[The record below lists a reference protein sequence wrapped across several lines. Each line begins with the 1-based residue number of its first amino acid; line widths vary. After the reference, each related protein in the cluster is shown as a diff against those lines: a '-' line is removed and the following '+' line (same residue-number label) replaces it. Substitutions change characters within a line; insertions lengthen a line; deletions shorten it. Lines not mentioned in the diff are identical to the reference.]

1 MSKRFNHTIVRIK
14 NSEGKYESLPALRG
28 QDPYELAVE
37 AGFTGTKEEWM
48 ASVIGNGWV
57 EAVNSL
63 EATVATKATVKHFT
77 GTLLADG
84 WAGTSAPF
92 SQAITVSGILETDKP
107 KVDIVVSSTYATA
120 ETEIEAWGYVYRIV
134 TRQNG
139 VTVYATEKPEV
150 SLNIQMEV
158 IR

>member
-84 WAGTSAPF
+84 WTGASAPF

>member
-1 MSKRFNHTIVRIK
+1 MSKRFNNTIVRIK
-14 NSEGKYESLPALRG
+14 NSEGKFESLPALRG

-57 EAVNSL
+57 EAVSNL
-63 EATVATKATVKHFT
+63 EATVAAKATVKYFT

-84 WAGTSAPF
+84 WTGTSAPF
-92 SQAITVSGILETDKP
+92 SQEITVNGILDTDKP
-107 KVDIVVSSTYATA
+107 KVDVVVSDTYATA
-120 ETEIEAWGYVYRIV
+120 ETEIEAWGYVYRVV
-134 TRQNG
+134 TSQNG

-150 SLNIQMEV
+150 SLNIQIEV

>member
-48 ASVIGNGWV
+48 QTVIGNGWV
-57 EAVNSL
+57 EAVSSL

-84 WAGTSAPF
+84 WTGTSAPF
-92 SQAITVSGILETDKP
+92 WQKIAVNGILEADKP
-107 KVDIVVSSTYATA
+107 IIDVVVSDDYATA
-120 ETEIEAWGYVYRIV
+120 EAELEAWGYIAVIV
-134 TRQNG
+134 TSQNSITA
-139 VTVYATEKPEV
+139 VATEKPEV

>member
-48 ASVIGNGWV
+48 NAVIGNGWM
-57 EAVNSL
+57 EAVSSL

-84 WAGTSAPF
+84 WTGTSAPF
-92 SQAITVSGILETDKP
+92 SQGITVNGILETDKP
-107 KVDIVVSSTYATA
+107 KVDVIVSSTYATA

-134 TRQNG
+134 TSQNG
-139 VTVYATEKPEV
+139 VTAYATEKPEV

-158 IR
+158 VR

>member
-28 QDPYELAVE
+28 QDPYEVAVE

-63 EATVATKATVKHFT
+63 KATVATKATVKHFT

-107 KVDIVVSSTYATA
+107 KVDVVVSETYATA
-120 ETEIEAWGYVYRIV
+120 ETEVEAWGYVYRIV
-134 TRQNG
+134 TSQNG
-139 VTVYATEKPEV
+139 VTAYATEKPEV
-150 SLNIQMEV
+150 SLNIQLEV
-158 IR
+158 VR

>member
-48 ASVIGNGWV
+48 QTVIGNGWV
-57 EAVNSL
+57 EAVSSL

-84 WAGTSAPF
+84 WTGTSAPF
-92 SQAITVSGILETDKP
+92 SQEIAVNGILETDKP
-107 KVDIVVSSTYATA
+107 KVDVVVSETYATA
-120 ETEIEAWGYVYRIV
+120 ETEVEAWGYVYRIV
-134 TRQNG
+134 TSQNG
-139 VTVYATEKPEV
+139 VTAYATEKPEV

-158 IR
+158 VR

>member
-1 MSKRFNHTIVRIK
+1 MSKRFNHTIVRVK

-37 AGFTGTKEEWM
+37 AGFTGTKKEWM
-48 ASVIGNGWV
+48 ESVIGNGWV
-57 EAVNSL
+57 EAVSSL
-63 EATVATKATVKHFT
+63 EATVATKATVKYFM

-92 SQAITVSGILETDKP
+92 SQVITINGILETDKP
-107 KVDIVVSSTYATA
+107 KIDVVVSDTYANA
-120 ETEIEAWGYVYRIV
+120 EAEAEAWGYVYRIV
-134 TRQNG
+134 TSQNG
-139 VTVYATEKPEV
+139 VTAYATEKPEV

>member
-28 QDPYELAVE
+28 QDPYEVAVE

-57 EAVNSL
+57 EAVNRL
-63 EATVATKATVKHFT
+63 ESTVAAKATVKYFT

-84 WAGTSAPF
+84 WTGTSAPF
-92 SQAITVSGILETDKP
+92 SQEITVNGILETDRP
-107 KVDIVVSSTYATA
+107 KVDVVASWAYETA
-120 ETEIEAWGYVYRIV
+120 KKEIWDWGYVYRVV
-134 TRQNG
+134 TGKNKIAA
-139 VTVYATEKPEV
+139 YATVKPMV

>member
-48 ASVIGNGWV
+48 QTVIGNGWV
-57 EAVNSL
+57 EAVNNL

-77 GTLLADG
+77 GTLLAEG
-84 WAGTSAPF
+84 WTGTSAPF

-107 KVDIVVSSTYATA
+107 KVDVVVSNTYATA
-120 ETEIEAWGYVYRIV
+120 ETEVEAWGYVYRIV
-134 TRQNG
+134 TSQNG
-139 VTVYATEKPEV
+139 VTAYATEKPEV
-150 SLNIQMEV
+150 SLSIQMEV

>member
-28 QDPYELAVE
+28 QDTYEVAVE

-77 GTLLADG
+77 GTLLAEG
-84 WAGTSAPF
+84 WTGTSAPF
-92 SQAITVSGILETDKP
+92 SQEIAVNGILETDKP
-107 KVDIVVSSTYATA
+107 KVDMVVSETYATA
-120 ETEIEAWGYVYRIV
+120 ETEVEAWGYVYRIV
-134 TRQNG
+134 TSQNG
-139 VTVYATEKPEV
+139 ITAYATEKPEI

-158 IR
+158 AR

>member
-37 AGFTGTKEEWM
+37 AGFTGNKEEWM
-48 ASVIGNGWV
+48 ETVIGNGWV
-57 EAVNSL
+57 EAVSSL

-84 WAGTSAPF
+84 WTGTSAPF
-92 SQAITVSGILETDKP
+92 SQEITVNGILETDKP
-107 KVDIVVSSTYATA
+107 KIDVVVSHDYATA
-120 ETEIEAWGYVYRIV
+120 EAEIEGWGYIALIV
-134 TRQNG
+134 TSQNSITA
-139 VTVYATEKPEV
+139 VATEKPEV

>member
-1 MSKRFNHTIVRIK
+1 MSKRFNHTIVRVK
-14 NSEGKYESLPALRG
+14 NSEGKYESLSALRG

-63 EATVATKATVKHFT
+63 EATVATKATVNYFT

-84 WAGTSAPF
+84 WTGTSAPF
-92 SQAITVSGILETDKP
+92 SQEITVNGILETDKP
-107 KVDIVVSSTYATA
+107 KVDVVVSSTYATA
-120 ETEIEAWGYVYRIV
+120 ETEIEAWGYVYKIV

-139 VTVYATEKPEV
+139 VTAYATEKPEV
-150 SLNIQMEV
+150 SLSIQMEV
-158 IR
+158 AR

>member
-28 QDPYELAVE
+28 QDPYEVAVE
-37 AGFTGTKEEWM
+37 AGFTGTKKEWM
-48 ASVIGNGWV
+48 ESVIGNGWV

-63 EATVATKATVKHFT
+63 EATVATKATVRLFT

-84 WAGTSAPF
+84 WTGTSAPF
-92 SQAITVSGILETDKP
+92 SQTITVSGILETDRP
-107 KVDIVVSSTYATA
+107 TVDVVVSSTYATA

-134 TRQNG
+134 TSQNG
-139 VTVYATEKPEV
+139 VTAYATEKPEV
-150 SLNIQMEV
+150 SLNIQMGV
-158 IR
+158 VR

>member
-1 MSKRFNHTIVRIK
+1 MSKRFNHTIVRVK

-37 AGFTGTKEEWM
+37 AGFTGTKEEWVD
-48 ASVIGNGWV
+48 AVIGNGWI
-57 EAVNSL
+57 EAVNNLAS
-63 EATVATKATVKHFT
+63 TVATKATVHYFT

-107 KVDIVVSSTYATA
+107 KVDVVVSSTYATA

-134 TRQNG
+134 TSQNG
-139 VTVYATEKPEV
+139 VTAYATEKPEV

-158 IR
+158 VR

>member
-48 ASVIGNGWV
+48 QTVIGNGWV
-57 EAVNSL
+57 EAVSSL
-63 EATVATKATVKHFT
+63 EATVATKATVKFYS

-84 WAGTSAPF
+84 WTGTSAPF

-107 KVDIVVSSTYATA
+107 KVDVVVSSTYATA

-134 TRQNG
+134 TSQNG
-139 VTVYATEKPEV
+139 VTAYATEKPEV
-150 SLNIQMEV
+150 SLGIQMEV

>member
-37 AGFTGTKEEWM
+37 AGFAGTKEEWM

-84 WAGTSAPF
+84 WTGTSAPF

-107 KVDIVVSSTYATA
+107 KVDVVISSTYATA
-120 ETEIEAWGYVYRIV
+120 ETEVEAWGYVYRIV
-134 TRQNG
+134 TSQNG
-139 VTVYATEKPEV
+139 VTAYATEKPEV

>member
-48 ASVIGNGWV
+48 QTVIGNGWV
-57 EAVNSL
+57 EAVSSL

-84 WAGTSAPF
+84 WTGTSAPF

-107 KVDIVVSSTYATA
+107 KVDVVVSSTYATA

-134 TRQNG
+134 TSQNG

-150 SLNIQMEV
+150 SLSIQMEV

>member
-48 ASVIGNGWV
+48 QTVIGNGWV
-57 EAVNSL
+57 EAVSSL

-84 WAGTSAPF
+84 WTGTSAPF

-107 KVDIVVSSTYATA
+107 KVDIVVSSTYATS

>member
-28 QDPYELAVE
+28 QDPYEVAVE

-77 GTLLADG
+77 GTLLAEG
-84 WAGTSAPF
+84 WTGTSAPF
-92 SQAITVSGILETDKP
+92 SQTITVSGILETDKP
-107 KVDIVVSSTYATA
+107 TVDIVVSSTYATA
-120 ETEIEAWGYVYRIV
+120 ETEVEAWGYVYRIV
-134 TRQNG
+134 TSQNG
-139 VTVYATEKPEV
+139 VTAYATEKPEV
-150 SLNIQMEV
+150 SLNIQMGV
-158 IR
+158 VR

>member
-28 QDPYELAVE
+28 QDPYEVAVE
-37 AGFTGTKEEWM
+37 AGFTGTKEEWV

-57 EAVNSL
+57 EAVNNL

-77 GTLLADG
+77 GMLLADG
-84 WAGTSAPF
+84 WTGTSAPF
-92 SQAITVSGILETDKP
+92 SQEITVNGILETDKP
-107 KVDIVVSSTYATA
+107 KIDVVVSDTYATA
-120 ETEIEAWGYVYRIV
+120 ETEVEAWGYVYRIV
-134 TRQNG
+134 TSQNG
-139 VTVYATEKPEV
+139 VTAYAIEKPEV

-158 IR
+158 VR

>member
-48 ASVIGNGWV
+48 QTVIGNGWV
-57 EAVNSL
+57 DAVSSL

-84 WAGTSAPF
+84 WTGTSAPF

-107 KVDIVVSSTYATA
+107 KVDVVVSSTYATA

-134 TRQNG
+134 TSQNG
-139 VTVYATEKPEV
+139 ITVYATEKPKV
-150 SLNIQMEV
+150 SLSIQMEV

>member
-48 ASVIGNGWV
+48 ETVIGNGWV
-57 EAVNSL
+57 EAVSSL

-84 WAGTSAPF
+84 WTGTSAPF

-107 KVDIVVSSTYATA
+107 KVDVVVSSAYATA

-134 TRQNG
+134 TSQNG
-139 VTVYATEKPEV
+139 VTVYVTEKPEV
-150 SLNIQMEV
+150 SLSIQMEV
-158 IR
+158 VR

>member
-1 MSKRFNHTIVRIK
+1 MSKRFNHTIVRVK

-28 QDPYELAVE
+28 QDPYELAVA

-63 EATVATKATVKHFT
+63 EATVATKATVKYFT

-84 WAGTSAPF
+84 WTGTSAPF
-92 SQAITVSGILETDKP
+92 SQEITVNGILKTDKP
-107 KVDIVVSSTYATA
+107 KIDVVASWTYETA
-120 ETEIEAWGYVYRIV
+120 KKEIWDWGYVYRIV
-134 TRQNG
+134 TGQNKIAA
-139 VTVYATEKPEV
+139 YATAKPSV

>member
-48 ASVIGNGWV
+48 QTVIGNGWV
-57 EAVNSL
+57 EAVSSL

-84 WAGTSAPF
+84 WTGTSAPF

-107 KVDIVVSSTYATA
+107 KVDVVVSSTYATA
-120 ETEIEAWGYVYRIV
+120 ETEVEAWGYVYRIV
-134 TRQNG
+134 TSQNG
-139 VTVYATEKPEV
+139 ITVYATEKPKV

>member
-28 QDPYELAVE
+28 QDPYEVAVE

-63 EATVATKATVKHFT
+63 EAAVATKATVKHFT

-92 SQAITVSGILETDKP
+92 SQAITVNGILGTDKP
-107 KVDIVVSSTYATA
+107 KVDVVVSDTYSTA
-120 ETEIEAWGYVYRIV
+120 ETEAEAWGYVYRIV
-134 TRQNG
+134 TSQNG
-139 VTVYATEKPEV
+139 VTAYATEKPEV
-150 SLNIQMEV
+150 SLSIQMEV

>member
-48 ASVIGNGWV
+48 QTVIGNGWV
-57 EAVNSL
+57 EAVSSL
-63 EATVATKATVKHFT
+63 EETVATKATVKHFT
-77 GTLLADG
+77 GTLLDDG
-84 WAGTSAPF
+84 WTGTSAPF

-107 KVDIVVSSTYATA
+107 KVDVVVSSTYATA
-120 ETEIEAWGYVYRIV
+120 ETEVEAWGYVYRIV
-134 TRQNG
+134 TSQNG
-139 VTVYATEKPEV
+139 VTAYATEKPEV

-158 IR
+158 VR

>member
-1 MSKRFNHTIVRIK
+1 MSKRFNHAIVRIK

-48 ASVIGNGWV
+48 QTVIGNGWV
-57 EAVNSL
+57 EAVSSL
-63 EATVATKATVKHFT
+63 EATVATKATVKFYS

-84 WAGTSAPF
+84 WTGTSAPF

-107 KVDIVVSSTYATA
+107 KVDVVVSSTYATA

-134 TRQNG
+134 TSQNG
-139 VTVYATEKPEV
+139 VTAYATEKPEV

-158 IR
+158 VR

>member
-1 MSKRFNHTIVRIK
+1 MSKRFNHTIVRVK

-37 AGFTGTKEEWM
+37 AGFTGTKEEWVN
-48 ASVIGNGWV
+48 AVIGNDWI
-57 EAVNSL
+57 EAVNNLAS
-63 EATVATKATVKHFT
+63 TVSTKATVHYFT

-84 WAGTSAPF
+84 WTGTTAPF
-92 SQAITVSGILETDKP
+92 SQAITVNGILSTDKP
-107 KVDIVVSSTYATA
+107 KADIVVSSTYATA

-139 VTVYATEKPEV
+139 VTAYATEKPEV
-150 SLNIQMEV
+150 SLSIQMEV
-158 IR
+158 VR

>member
-1 MSKRFNHTIVRIK
+1 MSKRFNHTIVRVK

-28 QDPYELAVE
+28 LDPYELAVE
-37 AGFTGTKEEWM
+37 AGFTGTKEEWVD
-48 ASVIGNGWV
+48 AVIGNGWM
-57 EAVNSL
+57 EAVSEL
-63 EATVATKATVKHFT
+63 ETTVATKATVKFFT

-107 KVDIVVSSTYATA
+107 KVDMIVSDTYATA
-120 ETEIEAWGYVYRIV
+120 ETEIEAWGYVYRVV
-134 TRQNG
+134 TSQNG
-139 VTVYATEKPEV
+139 VTAYATEKPEV

-158 IR
+158 VR

>member
-28 QDPYELAVE
+28 QDPYEVAVE

-57 EAVNSL
+57 EAVSSL
-63 EATVATKATVKHFT
+63 EVTVATKATVKHFT

-84 WAGTSAPF
+84 WTGTSAPF

-107 KVDIVVSSTYATA
+107 KVDVVVSSTYATA
-120 ETEIEAWGYVYRIV
+120 ETESEAWGYVYRIV
-134 TRQNG
+134 TSQNG
-139 VTVYATEKPEV
+139 VTAYATEKPEV

>member
-48 ASVIGNGWV
+48 QTVIGNGWV
-57 EAVNSL
+57 EAVSSL
-63 EATVATKATVKHFT
+63 EATVATKATVKFYS

-84 WAGTSAPF
+84 WTGTSAPF

-107 KVDIVVSSTYATA
+107 KVDVVVSSTYATA

-134 TRQNG
+134 TSQNG
-139 VTVYATEKPEV
+139 VTAYATEKPEV
-150 SLNIQMEV
+150 SLSIQMEV